1 NLLQSIKWVAMVLG
15 GLLFVLAAY
24 LFVPPVSFFSAVF
37 ASLFSGVFL
46 LISYIGFR
54 AEAKVESTI
63 EVGLKVAGEQVNK
76 ITDAVA
82 ERIKN

>member
-1 NLLQSIKWVAMVLG
+1 MVLG
-15 GLLFVLAAY
+15 GLLFALAVY

-54 AEAKVESTI
+54 AEAKVEATI
-63 EVGLKVAGEQVNK
+63 AVGLEVAGESVSK
-76 ITDAVA
+76 VTDAVV
-82 ERIKN
+82 ERIKS